1 MEEGFM
7 IGSEHADRRQKRDKE
22 LREELEQ
29 YVLENPG
36 HFAAFA
42 ATGKATAADFAMTMR
57 VDLASCG
64 EGAAEGSVKGYRPGC
79 LSRAEFHPRSRG
91 SAGSKTLL
99 SRAV

>member
-1 MEEGFM
+1 MEKGFM
-7 IGSEHADRRQKRDKE
+7 SGSERADWWQKRDKE
-22 LREELEQ
+22 LHEELEQ

-64 EGAAEGSVKGYRPGC
+64 EGAAEGVSSGISFAR
-79 LSRAEFHPRSRG
+79 
-91 SAGSKTLL
+91 
-99 SRAV
+99 